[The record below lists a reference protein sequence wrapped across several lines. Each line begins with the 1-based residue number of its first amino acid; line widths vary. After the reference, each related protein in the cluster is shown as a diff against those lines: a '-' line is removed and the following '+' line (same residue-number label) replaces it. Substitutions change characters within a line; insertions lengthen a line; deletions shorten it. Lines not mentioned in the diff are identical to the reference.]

1 MSVIRRVSGLAR
13 SGKLAWLVCFISAF
27 SFVSAADSADKPEAA
42 TALLQQMTG
51 TWQVQA
57 RMWPGAGAAAIDL
70 PPAVAHRELVG
81 GTFLQ
86 EVMQPAGKTQQ
97 APFTRIAYFN
107 YNTIDRQYE
116 YFSLDTRL
124 PQMMSYAV
132 PGANRTRAGN
142 VELAG
147 SSFVAPEWGGKK
159 NVPFLYRLSVGP
171 VQGDKQVVRLF
182 LTEQDGQG
190 GEFVA
195 FEYVYS
201 R

>member
-1 MSVIRRVSGLAR
+1 MSVIRPVCSLAR
-13 SGKLAWLVCFISAF
+13 IMKFACVVCFISAF
-27 SFVSAADSADKPEAA
+27 GFASAADSAAKPEAA
-42 TALLQQMTG
+42 TALMQQMTG

-86 EVMQPAGKTQQ
+86 EVMEPAGKTGQP
-97 APFTRIAYFN
+97 PFTRIAYFN
-107 YNTIDRQYE
+107 YNNINRQYE

-124 PQMMSYAV
+124 PQLMSYAV

-142 VELAG
+142 IELAG

-159 NVPFLYRLSVGP
+159 NVPFLYRLTVGP
-171 VQGDKQVVRLF
+171 VQGNKQVVRLF
-182 LTEQDGQG
+182 LTEQDGKG
-190 GEFVA
+190 SEFVA